1 MMTMPKLG
9 DIQPVPIRCV
19 WPDEGRCFTPWLAR
33 NINQLD
39 DVLQMNLVEP
49 RTEVHTGNFY
59 LDILA
64 TDTKTGD
71 KVAIENQ
78 LAGSDSSHL
87 GQLLTYAAHFDA
99 RTLVWVSPRFQD
111 VHYTAIDWLNRWLGD
126 GIRVFGVEVSA
137 IKIGDSKPAVEFRAV
152 AFPASWR
159 Q

>member
-1 MMTMPKLG
+1 MSRPKLG
-9 DIQPVPIRCV
+9 NIEQVAVRSIWRYEADH
-19 WPDEGRCFTPWLAR
+19 FTPWLAR
-33 NINQLD
+33 NIHLLD
-39 DVLQMNLVEP
+39 DPLNMKLVDPQKEKY
-49 RTEVHTGNFY
+49 TGHFW

-64 TDTKTGD
+64 TDAKTGD

-78 LAGSDSSHL
+78 LEPSDSSHL
-87 GQLLTYAAHFDA
+87 GQILTYAAHYDV
-99 RTLVWVSPRFQD
+99 RTLVWVSPRFHD

-137 IKIGDSKPAVEFRAV
+137 IRIGDSAPAVEFRAV